1 MKKLWLS
8 LLGCAALSGVCGD
21 FFALPAD
28 TGKELPADKVYPKGR
43 IFPIMTYSARNP
55 AQYKKDGFT
64 VIGPVYGKVDR
75 DQAYSKANMPII
87 FSINAEQD
95 GVKADKKFFRPKH
108 HGTEK
113 IKINNKKLAQS
124 IREIVSK
131 AIKKYP
137 NIAYFY
143 LTPEEL
149 RYWKKGEYDFIKIG
163 TKAVHDA
170 DPEKRPVWM
179 YLPGHYGQDSIAK
192 YADRLDVIG
201 KGCYT
206 NYAGRKNQR
215 AWVRFS
221 VDIMKNAAAQ
231 GSEADMVLAVLE
243 MFRPVDKAELHRI
256 PDWARHDFYASLI
269 TGAKGLA
276 IFTAANRKG
285 FTASYKLYYPAYSKA
300 AKEVTGENGLGEI
313 FLFGEHRQDLK
324 WQVTSGDAETP
335 ITFRGNPKKNRPE
348 RIINYPSVGFANIAH
363 ARGRYLFMVNS
374 AEKPVAGIVSGMP
387 ENTVVKDAVTG
398 EKIAV
403 AGKDGIKLEFKSM
416 EVKLLKLE
424 RN

>member
-1 MKKLWLS
+1 MKKLLCS
-8 LLGCAALSGVCGD
+8 VIGCVAISAFCGD

-28 TGKELPADKVYPKGR
+28 KGKALPADKVYPKGR
-43 IFPIMTYSARNP
+43 IFPIMTYSARYP
-55 AQYKKDGFT
+55 AQFKEDGFT

-75 DQAYSKANMPII
+75 EQAYSKANMPII
-87 FSINAEQD
+87 YSLYAYQD
-95 GVKADKKFFRPKH
+95 GVRADKGFFRRSGIKMNK
-108 HGTEK
+108 EK
-113 IKINNKKLAQS
+113 VVQS
-124 IREIVSK
+124 IRENVSQ

-149 RYWKKGEYDFIKIG
+149 RHWKRNEFDFIKIV
-163 TKAVHDA
+163 TQAVHET

-215 AWVRFS
+215 AWVRYS

-231 GSEADMVLAVLE
+231 GSEADMILAVLE

-256 PDWARHDFYASLI
+256 PDWARHDFYAALI
-269 TGAKGLA
+269 SGAKGLA
-276 IFTAANRKG
+276 IFTAVNRKG

-300 AKEVTGENGLGEI
+300 AKEVTGKNGLGEI

-324 WQVTSGDAETP
+324 LQITSGDAETP
-335 ITFRGNPKKNRPE
+335 LIFRGNPKKNKPE
-348 RIINYPSVGFANIAH
+348 KTINYPSIGFANIAH

-374 AEKPVAGIVSGMP
+374 AEKPVTAVVSGMP

-398 EKIAV
+398 KIITV
-403 AGKDGIKLEFKSM
+403 AGKNGIELKFKSL

>member
-1 MKKLWLS
+1 MKKFLLG

-28 TGKELPADKVYPKGR
+28 KGKDLPADKVYPKGR

-55 AQYKKDGFT
+55 EQFKKDGFT

-87 FSINAEQD
+87 YSLYAKQD
-95 GVKADKKFFRPKH
+95 GATVNKDFLRRS
-108 HGTEK
+108 G
-113 IKINNKKLAQS
+113 IKMNKKKVAQS
-124 IREIVSK
+124 IREIVSE
-131 AIKKYP
+131 AVKKYP

-149 RYWKKGEYDFIKIG
+149 RHWKSNEYDFIKIV
-163 TKAVHDA
+163 TQAAHEA

-215 AWVRFS
+215 AWVRYS
-221 VDIMKNAAAQ
+221 VDLMKNAAAQ
-231 GSEADMVLAVLE
+231 GNEADMILAVLE
-243 MFRPVDKAELHRI
+243 MFRPVDKAELNRI
-256 PDWARHDFYASLI
+256 PDWVRHDFYASLI

-276 IFTAANRKG
+276 IFTAVNRKG

-313 FLFGEHRQDLK
+313 FLFGEHRNDLK
-324 WQVTSGDAETP
+324 WTVTSGDATTP
-335 ITFRGNPKKNRPE
+335 LTFRGNPKKNRPD
-348 RIINYPSVGFANIAH
+348 RVVQYPSVGLANIAH

-374 AEKPVAGIVSGMP
+374 AETPVAGIVSGMP

>member
-1 MKKLWLS
+1 MGKFFS
-8 LLGCAALSGVCGD
+8 LLAVLAIGVTAAGAD
-21 FFALPAD
+21 FFALPKD
-28 TGKELPADKVYPKGR
+28 KGKVLPEDKVYPKGR

-55 AQYKKDGFT
+55 EQFKKDGFT

-87 FSINAEQD
+87 YSLYAKQD
-95 GVKADKKFFRPKH
+95 GATVNKDFLRRS
-108 HGTEK
+108 G
-113 IKINNKKLAQS
+113 IKMNKKKVAQS
-124 IREIVSK
+124 IREIVSE
-131 AIKKYP
+131 AVKKYP

-149 RYWKKGEYDFIKIG
+149 RHWKSNEYDFIKIV
-163 TKAVHDA
+163 TQAAHEA

-215 AWVRFS
+215 AWVRYS

-231 GSEADMVLAVLE
+231 GNEADMILAVLE
-243 MFRPVDKAELHRI
+243 MFRPVDKVELNRI
-256 PDWARHDFYASLI
+256 PDWVRHDFYASLI

-276 IFTAANRKG
+276 IFTAVNRKG
-285 FTASYKLYYPAYSKA
+285 FTAAYKLYYPSYSKA
-300 AKEVTGENGLGEI
+300 AKEVTGKNGLGEI
-313 FLFGEHRQDLK
+313 FLFGEPRQDLK

-335 ITFRGNPKKNRPE
+335 IIFRGNPKKNKPE
-348 RIINYPSVGFANIAH
+348 KIINYPSVGFADIAH

-374 AEKPVAGIVSGMP
+374 AEKPLAGIVSGMP
-387 ENTVVKDAVTG
+387 ENTVVKDAVSG
-398 EKIAV
+398 EKITV
-403 AGKDGIKLEFKSM
+403 AGKDGIKLEFKPL

>member
-1 MKKLWLS
+1 MKKLLV
-8 LLGCAALSGVCGD
+8 LFLGCTALAGVCGD
-21 FFALPAD
+21 FFVLPAD
-28 TGKELPADKVYPKGR
+28 KGKNLPGDKVYPKGR

-87 FSINAEQD
+87 FSINAVQD
-95 GVKADKKFFRPKH
+95 GVKADKGFFRRS
-108 HGTEK
+108 G
-113 IKINNKKLAQS
+113 IKMNKKKLAQS
-124 IREIVSK
+124 IREIVK
-131 AIKKYP
+131 DAIKKYP
-137 NIAYFY
+137 NIAFFY

-149 RYWKKGEYDFIKIG
+149 RHWKTNEYDFIKLG
-163 TKAVHDA
+163 TQAAHEA

-192 YADRLDVIG
+192 YADRMDVIG

-206 NYAGRKNQR
+206 NYAGRQDQR
-215 AWVRFS
+215 AWVRYS

-231 GSEADMVLAVLE
+231 GNEAEMVLAVLE
-243 MFRPVDKAELHRI
+243 MFRPVDKANLHRI
-256 PDWARHDFYASLI
+256 PGWARHDFYAALI

-276 IFTAANRKG
+276 IFTASNRKG

-313 FLFGEHRQDLK
+313 FLFGETRQDLK
-324 WQVTSGDAETP
+324 WSVTSGEAEAP
-335 ITFRGNPKKNRPE
+335 ITFRGKPKKNIPPKT
-348 RIINYPSVGFANIAH
+348 ISYPSVGFANIAH

-374 AEKPVAGIVSGMP
+374 VEKPLAGVVSGMP

-398 EKIAV
+398 EKITV
-403 AGKDGIKLEFKSM
+403 AGKDGIKLEFNPL

>member
-1 MKKLWLS
+1 MKKLLCS
-8 LLGCAALSGVCGD
+8 VLGCVAISAFCGD

-28 TGKELPADKVYPKGR
+28 KGKDLPADKVYPKGR

-55 AQYKKDGFT
+55 EQYKKDGFT

-87 FSINAEQD
+87 YSLYAKQD
-95 GVKADKKFFRPKH
+95 GATVNKDFLRRS
-108 HGTEK
+108 G
-113 IKINNKKLAQS
+113 IKMNKKKVAQS
-124 IREIVSK
+124 IRENVSE
-131 AIKKYP
+131 AVKKYP
-137 NIAYFY
+137 DIAYFY

-149 RYWKKGEYDFIKIG
+149 RHWKRNEYDFIKIV
-163 TKAVHDA
+163 TQAAHEA

-192 YADRLDVIG
+192 YADRMDVIG

-206 NYAGRKNQR
+206 NYASRKNQR

-231 GSEADMVLAVLE
+231 GKEADMVLAVLE
-243 MFRPVDKAELHRI
+243 MFRKVEKEELHRI

-276 IFTAANRKG
+276 IFSLANRSG
-285 FTASYKLYYPAYSKA
+285 FASAHKLYYPAYSKA

-324 WQVTSGDAETP
+324 WTVTSGDATTP
-335 ITFRGNPKKNRPE
+335 LTFRGNPKKNRPD
-348 RIINYPSVGFANIAH
+348 RVVQYPSVGLANIAH

-374 AEKPVAGIVSGMP
+374 AETPVAGIVSGMP

-398 EKIAV
+398 EKITV
-403 AGKDGIKLEFKSM
+403 AGKDGIKLEFKPL

>member
-1 MKKLWLS
+1 MKKFLLS
-8 LLGCAALSGVCGD
+8 LLGCAALSGICGD

-28 TGKELPADKVYPKGR
+28 KGKDLPADKVYPKGR
-43 IFPIMTYSARNP
+43 IFPIMTYSAKNP
-55 AQYKKDGFT
+55 EQFKKDGFT

-87 FSINAEQD
+87 YSLYAEQD
-95 GVKADKKFFRPKH
+95 GVKADKAFFRPKQH
-108 HGTEK
+108 NTEK

-149 RYWKKGEYDFIKIG
+149 RWWKKNEYDFIKVV
-163 TKAVHDA
+163 TDAAHAA

-192 YADRLDVIG
+192 YSDRMDVIG

-206 NYAGRKNQR
+206 NYASRKNQR
-215 AWVRFS
+215 AWVRYS

-231 GSEADMVLAVLE
+231 GGEADMVLAVLE

-276 IFTAANRKG
+276 IFSLSNRKG
-285 FTASYKLYYPAYSKA
+285 FTPAYKLYYPSYSKA
-300 AKEVTGENGLGEI
+300 AKEITGKNGLGEI

-324 WQVTSGDAETP
+324 WTVTSGDATTP
-335 ITFRGNPKKNRPE
+335 LTFRGDPKKNRPD
-348 RIINYPSVGFANIAH
+348 RIVQYPSVGLANIAH

-374 AEKPVAGIVSGMP
+374 AEKPLAGVVSGVP
-387 ENTVVKDAVTG
+387 ANTVVKDAVTG
-398 EKIAV
+398 EKITV
-403 AGKDGIKLEFKSM
+403 AGKDGIKLEFKSL

>member
-1 MKKLWLS
+1 MKKFLLS

-28 TGKELPADKVYPKGR
+28 KGKDFPADKVYPKGR

-55 AQYKKDGFT
+55 EQFKKDGFT

-75 DQAYSKANMPII
+75 DQAYSKTQGCMPII
-87 FSINAEQD
+87 YSLYAKQD
-95 GVKADKKFFRPKH
+95 GATVNKDFLRRS
-108 HGTEK
+108 G
-113 IKINNKKLAQS
+113 IKMNKKKVAQS
-124 IREIVSK
+124 IREIVSE
-131 AIKKYP
+131 AVKKYP

-149 RYWKKGEYDFIKIG
+149 RHWKSNEYDFIKIV
-163 TKAVHDA
+163 TQTTHEA

-215 AWVRFS
+215 AWVRYS

-231 GSEADMVLAVLE
+231 GNEADMILAVLE
-243 MFRPVDKAELHRI
+243 MFRPVDKAELNRI
-256 PDWARHDFYASLI
+256 PDWVRHDFYASLI

-276 IFTAANRKG
+276 IFTAVNRKG

-313 FLFGEHRQDLK
+313 FLFGEPRQDLK

-335 ITFRGNPKKNRPE
+335 ITFRGNPKKNQPE
-348 RIINYPSVGFANIAH
+348 KIINYPSVGFADIAH

-374 AEKPVAGIVSGMP
+374 AEKPLAGIVSGMP
-387 ENTVVKDAVTG
+387 ENTVLKDAVTG

-403 AGKDGIKLEFKSM
+403 AENGSVQLTFKAL
-416 EVKLLKLE
+416 EVKLFKLE

>member
-1 MKKLWLS
+1 MKKFLLG

-28 TGKELPADKVYPKGR
+28 KGKDLPADKVYPKGR

-55 AQYKKDGFT
+55 EQFKKDGFT

-87 FSINAEQD
+87 YSLHAKQD
-95 GVKADKKFFRPKH
+95 GATVNKDFLRRS
-108 HGTEK
+108 G
-113 IKINNKKLAQS
+113 IKMNKKKVAQS
-124 IREIVSK
+124 IREIVGE
-131 AIKKYP
+131 AVKKYP

-149 RYWKKGEYDFIKIG
+149 RHWKRNEYAFIKIV
-163 TKAVHDA
+163 TQAAHEA

-192 YADRLDVIG
+192 YADRMDVIG

-206 NYAGRKNQR
+206 NYASRKNQR

-276 IFTAANRKG
+276 IFTAVNRKG

-324 WQVTSGDAETP
+324 WTVTSGDATTP
-335 ITFRGNPKKNRPE
+335 LTFRGNPKKNRPD
-348 RIINYPSVGFANIAH
+348 RVVQYPSVGLANIAH

-374 AEKPVAGIVSGMP
+374 AETPLAGIVSGMP
-387 ENTVVKDAVTG
+387 ENTVVKDAVSG